1 MLQLGVRNNKAL
13 ANTVMALAANTHARS
28 PVELSTHPLF
38 HYQNTSVS
46 KSIAAL
52 ATSAESWSSTELDIQ
67 HLVQLHLSREMIEQ
81 PVLHLQT
88 DTTPVRHPHSPTLED
103 KTYIYVPNNKVPGN
117 KPLSVG
123 YRVSAVHIGEARSR
137 WSVPLSMRRVGVEQG
152 AIACA
157 VGQIDQLF
165 DPLTGILPIREGQLA
180 INDADTG
187 YAHPAYVAPLH
198 RHEGLVN
205 IVRLRSGSK
214 VWDAEPFSDTGGA
227 PRIYAETPLY
237 LRSTNQEST
246 FRRGDKTWT
255 KLQHALGEEPP
266 SDELVLERTTKTGR
280 ALHVHLRRW
289 NDKMWRSKK
298 GHNMHDKPLDI
309 LSVEARDAQSGSALF
324 KNPLWLGMTGIRKDE
339 VATEMF
345 YESYSCR
352 YGIEPAFRLE
362 KQHLMLE
369 KYQPLNVQ
377 HFDNWLLIVLLS
389 FWLLFTAS
397 DEVEYVPKKWQQYP
411 LGEAEQKREQ
421 TKRWSPAQT
430 KKAALGLF
438 CTFDLTPFL
447 PQKCK
452 KGKGRQKGDVQVP
465 RPRFPIVKKG
475 TKKQKIKLKSEK
487 KE

>member
-1 MLQLGVRNNKAL
+1 MQLGVRNNKAL
-13 ANTVMALAANTHARS
+13 VNTVMALSANTGAKS
-28 PVELSTHPLF
+28 PVELSTLPVF
-38 HYQNTSVS
+38 HYQNSSVS
-46 KSIAAL
+46 KSIAGL
-52 ATSAESWSSTELDIQ
+52 AVSAESWASTELSIQ
-67 HLVQLHLSREMIEQ
+67 HLVQLHISREMLVQ

-88 DTTPVRHPHSPTLED
+88 DTTPVRHPHSPTLEG
-103 KTYIYVPNNKVPGN
+103 KTYIYVPNNKVAGN

-123 YRVSAVHIGEARSR
+123 YQVSAIHIGEARSH
-137 WSVPLSMRRVGVEQG
+137 WSLPLSMRRVGKGQS
-152 AIACA
+152 AIECA
-157 VGQIDQLF
+157 VGQIGRLF
-165 DPLTGILPIREGQLA
+165 APQTGMLPLRKGQLTL
-180 INDADTG
+180 NGADTG

-214 VWDAEPFSDTGGA
+214 VWDAAPQTGTGGA
-227 PRIYAETPLY
+227 PRIYAETPFY
-237 LRSTNQEST
+237 LRSLTQEST
-246 FRRGDKTWT
+246 FKKGDKTWT
-255 KLQHALGEEPP
+255 KLQHALGEAPP

-289 NDKMWRSKK
+289 NDRMWRSKK

-309 LSVEARDAQSGSALF
+309 LFVEVRDAKSGKALH
-324 KNPLWLGMTGIRKDE
+324 NDPMWLGMAGIRKDE
-339 VATEMF
+339 VPTEMF
-345 YESYSCR
+345 YEGYSHR
-352 YGIEPAFRLE
+352 YDIEPAFRLE

-377 HFDNWLLIVLLS
+377 HFDNWLLVVLLS

-397 DEVEYVPKKWQQYP
+397 DEVEHIPQKWQQYP

-430 KKAALGLF
+430 KKAALRLF
-438 CTFDLTPFL
+438 CTFDPAPFL

-452 KGKGRQKGDVQVP
+452 KGKGRQKGDVQSP

>member
-1 MLQLGVRNNKAL
+1 
-13 ANTVMALAANTHARS
+13 MALSANLGAKS
-28 PVELSTHPLF
+28 PVELSTLPVFL
-38 HYQNTSVS
+38 YQNTSVS
-46 KSIAAL
+46 KSIAGL
-52 ATSAESWSSTELDIQ
+52 AQAPESWSSTELNIQ
-67 HLVQLHLSREMIEQ
+67 HLVQLHVSRQMIEQ

-103 KTYIYVPNNKVPGN
+103 KTYIYVPNNKVAGN

-123 YRVSAVHIGEARSR
+123 YQVSAIHIGEARSH
-137 WSVPLSMRRVGVEQG
+137 WSLPLSMRRVGTDQG
-152 AIACA
+152 AIECA

-165 DPLTGILPIREGQLA
+165 DPQTGILPLREGQLVL
-180 INDADTG
+180 NDADTG

-198 RHEGLVN
+198 RHEDLVN
-205 IVRLRSGSK
+205 IIRLRSGSK
-214 VWDAEPFSDTGGA
+214 IWDAGPLSGTGGA
-227 PRIYAETPLY
+227 PRIYAETPFY
-237 LRSTNQEST
+237 LRNLTQESN
-246 FRRGDKTWT
+246 FKKGDKTWT

-266 SDELVLERTTKTGR
+266 NEELVLERTTKAGR
-280 ALHVHLRRW
+280 ALHIHLRRW

-298 GHNMHDKPLDI
+298 GHNMHNKPLDI
-309 LSVEARDAQSGSALF
+309 FCAEVQDAESGKPLY
-324 KNPLWLGMTGIRKDE
+324 KNPLWFGMAGVRKDE
-339 VATEMF
+339 VATEMA
-345 YESYSCR
+345 YESYHHR
-352 YGIEPAFRLE
+352 YDIEPAFRFE
-362 KQHLMLE
+362 KQRLMLE